1 MGKQWKQWGTFFGE
15 SGMPQSMGSLR
26 VGQDWAASLSRIG
39 EGNGNPLQCSCLE
52 NPRDGGAWRAAVCGV
67 GQSWTRLTRLS
78 SSLMNWV
85 NTTMSTTQIKKQKI
99 TSTLEIPL
107 QSLPIPPLPS
117 VFMIWEFGT
126 LLLLYKHLLKL
137 TEFLT
142 VFPSTIQSFTYK
154 RYLFFW
160 GDTLLSCCC
169 TSQNFRLAF
178 NTFWVLTFSAL
189 SSIVNC
195 CYMSL
200 HLPGICSGMLSPSLD
215 TNAIYLIDMPLLL
228 RHWSLLLKVIFNLL
242 EILKFAPDYDI
253 LIIF

>member
-1 MGKQWKQWGTFFGE
+1 
-15 SGMPQSMGSLR
+15 MGSRR
-26 VGQDWAASLSRIG
+26 VGHDWAASLSRTG

-52 NPRDGGAWRAAVCGV
+52 NPRDGGAWEAVVYGV
-67 GQSWTRLTRLS
+67 RQSWTRLTRLS

-117 VFMIWEFGT
+117 VFIIWEFGT
-126 LLLLYKHLLKL
+126 LLLLYKCLLKL
-137 TEFLT
+137 IEFLT

-178 NTFWVLTFSAL
+178 NTFWVLALTYFFS
-189 SSIVNC
+189 
-195 CYMSL
+195 
-200 HLPGICSGMLSPSLD
+200 
-215 TNAIYLIDMPLLL
+215 LIFYCELLL
-228 RHWSLLLKVIFNLL
+228 YVSASARHLFWNAQFFSCHKCYPSDRYASSV
-242 EILKFAPDYDI
+242 ET
-253 LIIF
+253 LIIVVESDL